1 MKTISPT
8 INEVKQFWDARP
20 CNVRHSDKPVGTR
33 EYYDEVERKKFTAEP
48 HIPSFCEFDRWRGK
62 RVLEIGA
69 GIGTMAINFA
79 QAGADYTGV
88 ELSEESLK
96 LTKQRFEVYG
106 QTGRFYQGNAEEL
119 TSFVPVEP
127 YDLVFTWGVI
137 HHSPNP
143 ALILE
148 QARNY
153 MRPGTTLKVMVY
165 ASNSWKNYMIEAG
178 HDQPEAQYGCP
189 IAYTYTERELVNMI
203 GPGFER
209 ITVEQDHIFPFQIEP
224 YKRGEYLRQPW
235 FDAMPPEIFRVL
247 EKKLGW
253 HLMLTAEYRGNQ

>member
-1 MKTISPT
+1 MKIISPT
-8 INEVKQFWDARP
+8 IEDVKQFWDARP
-20 CNVRHSDKPVGTR
+20 CNVRHSDKPTGTQ

-48 HIPSFCEFDRWRGK
+48 HIPAFCEFNRWKNK

-79 QAGADYTGV
+79 RAGADYTGV

-96 LTKQRFEVYG
+96 LTQQRFEVYG
-106 QTGRFYQGNAEEL
+106 HSGRFYQGNAEEL
-119 TSFVPVEP
+119 TRFVPIES

-143 ALILE
+143 SKILQ

-153 MRPGTTLKVMVY
+153 MVAGTTLKVMVY
-165 ASNSWKNYMIEAG
+165 ASNSWKNFMIEAG
-178 HDQPEAQYGCP
+178 YDQPEAQYGCP
-189 IAYTYTERELVNMI
+189 IAYTYTEKELIDMI
-203 GPGFER
+203 GTGFDIQE
-209 ITVEQDHIFPFQIEP
+209 ISQDHIFPFQIEP
-224 YKRGEYLRQPW
+224 YKRGEYIRQPW
-235 FDAMPPEIFRVL
+235 FDAMPQEMFQTL

-253 HLMLTAEYRGNQ
+253 HLMITARYKG

>member
-1 MKTISPT
+1 MKIISPT
-8 INEVKQFWDARP
+8 IEDVKQFWDARP
-20 CNVRHSDKPVGTR
+20 CNVRHSDKPAGTQ
-33 EYYDEVERKKFTAEP
+33 EYFDEVERKKFTAEP
-48 HIPSFCEFDRWRGK
+48 HIPAFCEFNRWKGK

-79 QAGADYTGV
+79 RAGADYTGV

-96 LTKQRFEVYG
+96 LTQQRFDVYG
-106 QTGRFYQGNAEEL
+106 YTGRFYQGNAEEL
-119 TSFVPVEP
+119 TRFVPIEA

-143 ALILE
+143 GKILQ

-153 MRPGTTLKVMVY
+153 MGTGTMLKVMVY
-165 ASNSWKNYMIEAG
+165 ASNSWKNFMIEAG
-178 HDQPEAQYGCP
+178 YDQPEAQYGCP
-189 IAYTYTERELVNMI
+189 IAYTYTEKELTDMI
-203 GPGFER
+203 GPGFDIQE
-209 ITVEQDHIFPFQIEP
+209 ISQDHIFPFQIEP

-235 FDAMPPEIFRVL
+235 FEVMPLEMFHTL

-253 HLMLTAEYRGNQ
+253 HLMLTARFRG